1 MVAILD
7 ADKEG
12 FLRSETSLIQTI
24 GRAARHVEGT
34 VIMYADKMTDS
45 MRKAISETN
54 RRRSIQMEYNVQH
67 GIVPQSIQKTVRNV
81 IEATRVA
88 EENEKYFIRGDK
100 DSLSVD
106 EIEKLIVKLT
116 KEMKSVATD
125 MQFERAAELR
135 DKIVELKKKIG

>member
-1 MVAILD
+1 
-7 ADKEG
+7 
-12 FLRSETSLIQTI
+12 
-24 GRAARHVEGT
+24 
-34 VIMYADKMTDS
+34 
-45 MRKAISETN
+45 
-54 RRRSIQMEYNVQH
+54 MEYSVQH